1 MSLRV
6 VATLTVGAGLLFFT
20 ASAYA
25 DSYRIGPLSQQ
36 LGPGAA
42 SIGASISV
50 SSTTPGSSGGSPSSP
65 PPSRGQSGPPPVVP
79 TMPSNWPLFQNPHP
93 AGPNSLWTQGINGQ
107 QCIYVPNGVA
117 PCFNVAPPAGAPAA
131 PTAPPVNPAALAASA
146 ANQLDLGPGRIE
158 ASPSAQVNGLTGAAS
173 WFWLSPAPSSRSV
186 SVGLRGEHVT
196 VTARPDRVTWSFGD
210 GSGVDA
216 GPGVPYTP
224 GPPPAGAIR
233 HVYQTRCLP
242 GDQGRDPYVLSS
254 CGADG
259 YTVTVTLG
267 WSVSY
272 TATGPVSA
280 SGGLPARTTSTTLAY
295 PVSEARGFL
304 TAGGGA

>member
-1 MSLRV
+1 
-6 VATLTVGAGLLFFT
+6 
-20 ASAYA
+20 
-25 DSYRIGPLSQQ
+25 
-36 LGPGAA
+36 
-42 SIGASISV
+42 
-50 SSTTPGSSGGSPSSP
+50 
-65 PPSRGQSGPPPVVP
+65 
-79 TMPSNWPLFQNPHP
+79 
-93 AGPNSLWTQGINGQ
+93 
-107 QCIYVPNGVA
+107 
-117 PCFNVAPPAGAPAA
+117 
-131 PTAPPVNPAALAASA
+131 
-146 ANQLDLGPGRIE
+146 
-158 ASPSAQVNGLTGAAS
+158 
-173 WFWLSPAPSSRSV
+173 V

-196 VTARPDRVTWSFGD
+196 VTARADRVTWSFGD
-210 GSGVDA
+210 GLSVDA

-242 GDQGRDPYVLSS
+242 GDQGHDPYVLSS
-254 CGADG
+254 CGPDG

-280 SGGLPARTTSTTLAY
+280 SGGLPARTTSTSMAY